1 MTTLTTEQRRA
12 RLTAASNVTMTRQRE
27 LYTSR
32 IPLGTVTLVAG
43 YAGEGKSSWL
53 VHVTALGTLGQLEGD
68 LAGESFSTIWTNI
81 EDDPSRVQVPR
92 LTAAGAD
99 LDRVL
104 FLTIDSTVDEIT
116 RETIPTL
123 PLDIGAFR
131 QALIESGAKMLVL
144 DPASSLMAG
153 DLNKRED
160 ARRSLDALSALAQE
174 LDVAIVL
181 VMHLAKGRGR
191 ASEKISGSHALRDA
205 VRSVLLVARDDE
217 TDQRIITVDKANYGP
232 HTGKSWAFAMLD
244 TTVTTAEGDE
254 LHIGRVQDLGETEM
268 TVDSIINRD
277 AEGGEEDDRNAA
289 QAFVLDYLNGCDGG
303 EAPAGD
309 VIKAGR
315 ASGFNETEMKNA
327 RKRSK
332 NPSVESRKASFG
344 AGWVWGI
351 GSEGVTKVSKVS
363 GAQTPTPS
371 TPSVTP
377 STEERHLHAVD
388 DWDDPG
394 CCRHG
399 VTIGG
404 RCRTCGGV
412 AA

>member
-1 MTTLTTEQRRA
+1 MTTPATEQRRA
-12 RLTAASNVTMTRQRE
+12 RLTTASRVTITRQRE

-32 IPLGTVTLVAG
+32 IPSGTVTLVAG

-53 VHVTALGTLGQLEGD
+53 IHVTALGTLGQLEGD
-68 LAGESFSTIWTNI
+68 LAGVPFPTIWVNI

-99 LDRVL
+99 LDKVL

-116 RETIPTL
+116 RETTPTL
-123 PLDIGAFR
+123 PLDIDAFR
-131 QALIESGAKMLVL
+131 EALVESGAKMLVL

-244 TTVTTAEGDE
+244 TIVTTTDGDE
-254 LHIGRVQDLGETEM
+254 LHIGRVQDLGETDM
-268 TVDSIINRD
+268 TVDSIINRSD
-277 AEGGEEDDRNAA
+277 DDEGDDRNEAESW
-289 QAFVLDYLNGCDGG
+289 LIGHLEDKGG
-303 EAPAGD
+303 SAPAGD
-309 VIKAGR
+309 IRKAALADGFEWR
-315 ASGFNETEMKNA
+315 TIQKWSRKVVEKKKSGFQ
-327 RKRSK
+327 
-332 NPSVESRKASFG
+332 G
-344 AGWVWGI
+344 AWVWTLDL
-351 GSEGVTKVSKVS
+351 TKDAPKDSKDARPQDACTFGTFEPAPVIDLAS
-363 GAQTPTPS
+363 RRGG
-371 TPSVTP
+371 
-377 STEERHLHAVD
+377 
-388 DWDDPG
+388 DP
-394 CCRHG
+394 HDES
-399 VTIGG
+399 
-404 RCRTCGGV
+404 
-412 AA
+412 